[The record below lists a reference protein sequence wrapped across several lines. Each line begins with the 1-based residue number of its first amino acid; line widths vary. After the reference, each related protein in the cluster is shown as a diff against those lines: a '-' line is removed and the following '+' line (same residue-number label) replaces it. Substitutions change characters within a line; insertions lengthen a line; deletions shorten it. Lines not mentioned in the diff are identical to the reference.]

1 MFNKILAY
9 IFAICLLGSS
19 ALHAKDNATVKF
31 PKTLKVGETE
41 LTLKGVG
48 ERSKFFV
55 EVYLGGLYSGEK
67 ISDAKMLVK
76 SNEAMAIRLL
86 ITSNLIT
93 SEKMAAATRE
103 GFEKSTDGNVASI
116 KYQVDKFIE
125 VFKES
130 IEKNDAY
137 NIIYLQEEGVSV
149 YKNDQLKIKI
159 KGLEFKE
166 ALFGIW
172 LGDDPVDDDLKLG
185 MLGEG

>member
-31 PKTLKVGETE
+31 PKTLKAGETV

-55 EVYLGGLYSGEK
+55 DVYLGALYLSGK
-67 ISDAKMLVK
+67 STGAKALVK
-76 SNEAMAIRLL
+76 ASEAMAIRLL

-93 SEKMAAATRE
+93 SEKMAEATRE
-103 GFEKSTDGNVASI
+103 GFEKSTDGSVASI
-116 KYQVDKFIE
+116 KVQVDKFIA
-125 VFKES
+125 VFQES
-130 IEKNDAY
+130 IEKNDVY
-137 NIIYLQEEGVSV
+137 NIVYQPAEGVLV
-149 YKNDQLKIKI
+149 YKNDQFKIKI

-185 MLGEG
+185 MLGDA